1 MIQHRK
7 VTIMADHK
15 IEVTT
20 YAGYRG
26 AERPSSFVFE
36 GSRVDVVSVEQ
47 MWVEEEHKTRKQ
59 RRFFTVKGND
69 SFSYTLFHDLETGAW
84 FFRTRERNKGDL
96 N

>member
-1 MIQHRK
+1 
-7 VTIMADHK
+7 MADQT

-26 AERPSSFVFE
+26 AERPRSFVFE
-36 GSRVDVVSVEQ
+36 GSKVDVLGVVQ

-69 SFSYTLFHDLETGAW
+69 TFTYTLFHDLETGEW
-84 FFRTRERNKGDL
+84 FFRRRVRNKVT
-96 N
+96 